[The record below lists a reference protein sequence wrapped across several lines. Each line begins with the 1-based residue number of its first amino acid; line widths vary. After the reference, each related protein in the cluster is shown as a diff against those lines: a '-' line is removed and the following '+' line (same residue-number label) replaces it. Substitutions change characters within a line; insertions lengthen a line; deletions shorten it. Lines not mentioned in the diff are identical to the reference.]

1 MNQSEQLVNIKAYAE
16 QVLAGD
22 ASGHSMDHIERV
34 VKMAERLA
42 ESETCDLFLIQAAA
56 YLHDVTDDKLVPDV
70 LVAEQEL
77 NSFLQEIQLTSQQ
90 IAEIADII
98 ENVSFSHS
106 LGKEP
111 VVLSIEAQIVQDAD
125 RLDAI
130 GATGIAR
137 TFYYGGKTGHKIHDP
152 AILPRDLQSKA
163 EYRVN
168 ETVINHFY
176 EKLLKIPS
184 LLNTTL
190 AQEIGK
196 ERLKM
201 MEDFLRA
208 FMKEWSGN

>member
-111 VVLSIEAQIVQDAD
+111 AVFASIEAQIVQDAD

-130 GATGIAR
+130 GRRGLPEPFIMVA
-137 TFYYGGKTGHKIHDP
+137 KL
-152 AILPRDLQSKA
+152 AIKFMIQQS
-163 EYRVN
+163 YL
-168 ETVINHFY
+168 ETYNQRQSI
-176 EKLLKIPS
+176 ELMKRS
-184 LLNTTL
+184 L
-190 AQEIGK
+190 II
-196 ERLKM
+196 
-201 MEDFLRA
+201 
-208 FMKEWSGN
+208 FMRNY